1 MLSRCRT
8 RLWLGLSA
16 LAVLSA
22 CSSLGVV
29 TLKPEV
35 TVADVALI
43 KGDLT
48 RQDLRLR
55 LHVRNPNDRALVVN
69 SLRYEVQVAGQK
81 VVSGATQQGFVVPA
95 KGESDFELDA
105 QADLASAA
113 LRMLSDSLR
122 GQATAYRVVGQLN
135 LGSGLIRT
143 LPFEQQGRLGGR

>member
-1 MLSRCRT
+1 MLSRRRT
-8 RLWLGLSA
+8 HLWLALSA
-16 LAVLSA
+16 LALLSA

-48 RQDLRLR
+48 HQDLRLR

-69 SLRYEVQVAGQK
+69 SIRYEVQVAGQK

-113 LRMLSDSLR
+113 LRLLSDSLR
-122 GQATAYRVVGQLN
+122 GQPTAYRVVGQLN